1 METQTLEVISIN
13 IWQIVVSLCNL
24 IILFFVLKKFLYKPV
39 KKVLAER
46 SAAVEKEYSDARN
59 ASGIAE
65 ESRMKWENK
74 LSDAD
79 AEAAAV
85 VRDATSAAQTRSSE
99 IIAEARERA
108 GGIIREAEDEASL
121 AKKKAQGEIR
131 EEIVDVSGCLAE
143 KLLEREINEGDHQK
157 LIDDFIG
164 DLENDRK

>member
-1 METQTLEVISIN
+1 
-13 IWQIVVSLCNL
+13 
-24 IILFFVLKKFLYKPV
+24 
-39 KKVLAER
+39 
-46 SAAVEKEYSDARN
+46 
-59 ASGIAE
+59 
-65 ESRMKWENK
+65 MKWENK
-74 LSDAD
+74 LRDAD

-108 GGIIREAEDEASL
+108 GGIIREAEDEATL

>member
-24 IILFFVLKKFLYKPV
+24 IILFFVLKKLLYKPV

-74 LSDAD
+74 LRDAD

-143 KLLEREINEGDHQK
+143 KLLEREINESDHQK

>member
-74 LSDAD
+74 LRDAD

-99 IIAEARERA
+99 IIAEERERA

>member
-1 METQTLEVISIN
+1 MADSRFYI
-13 IWQIVVSLCNL
+13 CANL

-46 SAAVEKEYSDARN
+46 SAVKGVFGCAN

-74 LSDAD
+74 LRDAD

-121 AKKKAQGEIR
+121 C
-131 EEIVDVSGCLAE
+131 EEGT
-143 KLLEREINEGDHQK
+143 G
-157 LIDDFIG
+157 
-164 DLENDRK
+164 